1 VLGRLPGHPEIVLAT
16 GFGPTGL
23 TLAPLAGALVA
34 EIVLGEDPRLDVAPY
49 RPDRFIPV

>member
-1 VLGRLPGHPEIVLAT
+1 VVLAT

-34 EIVLGEDPRLDVAPY
+34 EQVLGDVPRLDLTPY
-49 RPDRFIPV
+49 GIARFDPAI